1 MRIAP
6 KLLNYRVNMMY
17 FAQHHEIL
25 MNYFEEHDEPWKDN
39 VSCDCEACNSYST
52 EQTMTS

>member
-6 KLLNYRVNMMY
+6 KLMNYRVNMMY
-17 FAQHHEIL
+17 FAQYHEIL
-25 MNYFEEHDEPWKDN
+25 MNYFGEHDEPWKDN
-39 VSCDCEACNSYST
+39 VSCDCEACNSYFT